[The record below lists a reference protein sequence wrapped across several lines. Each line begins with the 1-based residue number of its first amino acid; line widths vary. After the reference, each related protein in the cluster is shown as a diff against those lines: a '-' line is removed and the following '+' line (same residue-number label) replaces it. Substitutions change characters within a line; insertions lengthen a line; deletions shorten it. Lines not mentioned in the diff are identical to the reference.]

1 MLMSLA
7 EQVYL
12 KDEKLSGDGLG
23 RTHTVRTIQLFSC
36 KRQGR
41 NTETG

>member
-12 KDEKLSGDGLG
+12 KDGKLSGDGLG
-23 RTHTVRTIQLFSC
+23 RTHTVRTIPFFSC
-36 KRQGR
+36 KREGG
-41 NTETG
+41 NTERG

>member
-1 MLMSLA
+1 MLMSMA

-23 RTHTVRTIQLFSC
+23 RTLTVRTIQFFSC
-36 KRQGR
+36 KREGG
-41 NTETG
+41 NTERG